1 MSDRLGHELLAL
13 LGESAF
19 VALASAFGGRRLYV
33 PGAIATDHEIA
44 QAIGNDAAARL
55 SARMAPAVIR
65 VPLAREMRAR
75 HYRAAGFSNGEIATK
90 LGLTETG
97 VDKLF
102 RRMQNAPVKGEASD
116 RQPSLF
122 PDDLPDL

>member
-19 VALASAFGGRRLYV
+19 VALASAFCGRRLYV

-44 QAIGNDAAARL
+44 QTIGNDAAARL

-75 HYRAAGFSNGEIATK
+75 HYRAAGLSNGEIATK